1 MDIPTLKTLIQGD
14 QSASQLFAA
23 GNDTGCA
30 AQCVQ
35 IAPKISQST
44 LVTYRIL
51 AAQSGIGIAG
61 TRRLVIS
68 MGVASSVDPL
78 VDVMTSYLVDNS
90 PTGGIDISDA
100 GVQTMLNAFAAA
112 NTTDGLIPS
121 DVTNIIAL
129 CMVSQNITSDDIA
142 AVRRA
147 G

>member
-1 MDIPTLKTLIQGD
+1 
-14 QSASQLFAA
+14 
-23 GNDTGCA
+23 
-30 AQCVQ
+30 
-35 IAPKISQST
+35 
-44 LVTYRIL
+44 
-51 AAQSGIGIAG
+51 
-61 TRRLVIS
+61 